1 MNLPYEV
8 QNALINTDSEP
19 THLLKLIKY
28 ETDEDIINA
37 VWGWE
42 DSELISFQA
51 WTETSLLVLIH
62 DGPWSYLARF
72 DRSP

>member
-8 QNALINTDSEP
+8 QNALINTDPEP
-19 THLLKLIKY
+19 THLIKLIKF
-28 ETDEDIINA
+28 ETDEDVIDYVA
-37 VWGWE
+37 GW
-42 DSELISFQA
+42 DDTELLSFQA
-51 WTETSLLVLIH
+51 WTENSLLVLLH